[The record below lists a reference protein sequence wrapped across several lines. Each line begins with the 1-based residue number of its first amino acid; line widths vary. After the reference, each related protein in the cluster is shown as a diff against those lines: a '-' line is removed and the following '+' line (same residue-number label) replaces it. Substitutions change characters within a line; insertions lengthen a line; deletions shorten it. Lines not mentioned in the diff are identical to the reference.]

1 MEFWVIIKNLN
12 WFWLFFDSYG
22 INKNTFIDY
31 IVQLVKQ
38 IFLNIL
44 NTEKVLSLLFG
55 RSYVFLQK
63 LI

>member
-12 WFWLFFDSYG
+12 WFWLFFDSHS

-55 RSYVFLQK
+55 RSYVFFQK